1 MQFLKKSLFPTF
13 IFLIFSF
20 IYLPIIVLIIFSC
33 NKIAFPYRWVG
44 FSLEW
49 YRELLNSTEIWHAVK
64 NSFIVA
70 ISSVTLTLTM
80 GVTFIFYSARSAFER
95 TIPLFYGNLIFPEI
109 ILAVSLLML
118 FTFFAIPTGLLAL
131 IAAHTVLG
139 FGYVVPILSSRFK
152 ELDYS
157 LIEASLDLG
166 ASLNQT
172 FFRIVLP
179 LLLPALIAA
188 AIR

>member
-44 FSLEW
+44 FSLQW
-49 YRELLNSTEIWHAVK
+49 YRELFNSTEIWHAVK

-80 GVTFIFYSARSAFER
+80 GV
-95 TIPLFYGNLIFPEI
+95 
-109 ILAVSLLML
+109 
-118 FTFFAIPTGLLAL
+118 
-131 IAAHTVLG
+131 
-139 FGYVVPILSSRFK
+139 SSYF
-152 ELDYS
+152 
-157 LIEASLDLG
+157 
-166 ASLNQT
+166 
-172 FFRIVLP
+172 IVLVA
-179 LLLPALIAA
+179 LLSVPFPFFMVI
-188 AIR
+188 